1 MGGNLM
7 AEKSIHIRYFAS
19 VDENNIKKLMEVV
32 EQKLKEGAT
41 RFVLLMSSPGG
52 NVFYGLSGYNF
63 LKGIPAE
70 VVTHNFG
77 SIISMG
83 LVLYCAGSK
92 RLSVPHATFLLHGVQ
107 SNFPQGASLEEKQ
120 LEERL
125 KSLQL
130 DMENIAGVIAANT
143 GRSEKEITD
152 AMLQRTTLNPEQA
165 VEFGLVHGITEKLFD
180 RGVELISI
188 Q

>member
-1 MGGNLM
+1 MD
-7 AEKSIHIRYFAS
+7 EKSIHIRYFAP
-19 VDENNIKKLMEVV
+19 VDEANIRKLMGVV

-41 RFVLLMSSPGG
+41 RFVILMSSPGG

-63 LKGIPAE
+63 LKGVPAE
-70 VVTHNFG
+70 VITHNFG

-83 LVLYCAGSK
+83 LVLFCAGSH

-107 SNFPQGASLEEKQ
+107 SNFPQGASLEEEQ

-125 KSLQL
+125 KSLKL

-143 GRSEKEITD
+143 GKSEKEIAN
-152 AMLQRTTLNPEQA
+152 AMLQRITLNPEQA
-165 VEFGLVHGITEKLFD
+165 MKFGLVHEINERLFD
-180 RGVELISI
+180 RGAELISI
-188 Q
+188 P

>member
-1 MGGNLM
+1 M
-7 AEKSIHIRYFAS
+7 AEKSIHIRYFAP
-19 VDENNIKKLMEVV
+19 VDEKNITKLIEVV
-32 EQKLKEGAT
+32 QEKLKEGAT
-41 RFVLLMSSPGG
+41 RFVILISSLGG
-52 NVFYGLSGYNF
+52 SVFYGLSGYNF

-70 VVTHNFG
+70 VITHNFG
-77 SIISMG
+77 SIVSMG
-83 LVLYCAGSK
+83 LVLYCAGSR

-107 SNFPQGASLEEKQ
+107 ANFPQGAGLEEKQ

-143 GRSEKEITD
+143 GKSEKEITN
-152 AMLQRTTLNPEQA
+152 AMLERTTLNPEQA
-165 VEFGLVHGITEKLFD
+165 MKFGLVHEITEKLFD
-180 RGVELISI
+180 KGVELISI

>member
-1 MGGNLM
+1 M
-7 AEKSIHIRYFAS
+7 AEKSIHIRYFAP
-19 VDENNIKKLMEVV
+19 VDENNVKRLMETV

-41 RFVLLMSSPGG
+41 RFVILMSCLGG
-52 NVFYGLSGYNF
+52 SVFYGLSGYNF

-70 VVTHNFG
+70 VITHNFG
-77 SIISMG
+77 SIVSMG
-83 LVLYCAGSK
+83 LVLYCAGS
-92 RLSVPHATFLLHGVQ
+92 RRFSVPHATVLLHGVQ

-125 KSLQL
+125 KSLRL

-143 GRSEKEITD
+143 GKSEEEITK
-152 AMLQRTTLNPEQA
+152 AMLERTTLNPEQA
-165 VEFGLVHGITEKLFD
+165 MKFGLVHEINEKLFD
-180 RGVELISI
+180 HGVELISI